1 MPSVA
6 HDLARSLLAFFHGV
20 TKRIL
25 VADDNQAIRR
35 SVCGL
40 FDGHAFLGV
49 RYEASDGK
57 QAVEEAK
64 KHRPDLI
71 ILDLAMPEVDGIE
84 AAKTIHTL
92 LPEIPIILLTLY
104 ADVIQPSDIL
114 GFTRMIS
121 KSNMRSVVGVA
132 EELLSVASFFARIR
146 SLK

>member
-1 MPSVA
+1 M
-6 HDLARSLLAFFHGV
+6 RSWKFATG
-20 TKRIL
+20 
-25 VADDNQAIRR
+25 
-35 SVCGL
+35 
-40 FDGHAFLGV
+40 
-49 RYEASDGK
+49 DGK

-71 ILDLAMPEVDGIE
+71 ILDLAMPEMDGIE
-84 AAKTIHTL
+84 AAKNIHTL

-132 EELLSVASFFARIR
+132 EELLGATSSQA
-146 SLK
+146 LGH